1 MRQPPDDRT
10 DIEQF
15 NLGSHIRNAARDY
28 LEIHKASTARQ
39 LVETS
44 VMDEL
49 DSLSLENEAVFRHR
63 FGFEARRAVRQDVL
77 TIKHQYDFTDRELGL
92 LHQSGPLAIYAQSA
106 AIKPSPWTKWA
117 GYYQLAVMA
126 VLVLLAVLQIVA
138 SSAPD
143 WRQALGLLTVAAT
156 LGPLSYFLYRMYILP
171 DRILRRAGI
180 NSAADV
186 KPLPES
192 A

>member
-1 MRQPPDDRT
+1 MHLPPAGP

-28 LEIHKASTARQ
+28 FEMKVSSARQ
-39 LVETS
+39 WIETS

-49 DSLSLENEAVFRHR
+49 DVMSLENEIVFRAR
-63 FGFEARRAVRQDVL
+63 FGFEARRSVRQDVL
-77 TIKHQYDFTDRELGL
+77 TIKHQYDFTDRELGI
-92 LHQSGPLAIYAQSA
+92 LHQSGLLAIYAQSA
-106 AIKPSPWTKWA
+106 AIKPSAWTTWA

-126 VLVLLAVLQIVA
+126 ILGLLAVLQIVL
-138 SSAPD
+138 SPAPD

-156 LGPLSYFLYRMYILP
+156 LGPLSYFLYRTYILP
-171 DRILRRAGI
+171 GRILRRAGI
-180 NSAADV
+180 TCAADV
-186 KPLPES
+186 KPLTET

>member
-1 MRQPPDDRT
+1 MRQPHPDHA

-39 LVETS
+39 LIETS

-49 DSLSLENEAVFRHR
+49 DSMSAENESVFRQR
-63 FGFEARRAVRQDVL
+63 FGFDARQAVRQDVL
-77 TIKHQYDFTDRELGL
+77 TIKHQYDFTDREIGI
-92 LHQSGPLAIYAQSA
+92 LHQSGLLAIYAQSA
-106 AIKPSPWTKWA
+106 ALKPSPRTRWA

-126 VLVLLAVLQIVA
+126 ALVLLAVLQIVL

-171 DRILRRAGI
+171 DRILQRAGI
-180 NSAADV
+180 SCAADV
-186 KPLPES
+186 KPLPET

>member
-1 MRQPPDDRT
+1 MHQPHLDRT

-28 LEIHKASTARQ
+28 LEIQKASTARQ
-39 LVETS
+39 LIETS

-49 DSLSLENEAVFRHR
+49 DSLSAENESVFRQR
-63 FGFEARRAVRQDVL
+63 FGFDARQAVRQDVL
-77 TIKHQYDFTDRELGL
+77 TIKHQYDFTDREIGI
-92 LHQSGPLAIYAQSA
+92 LHQSGLLAIYAQSA
-106 AIKPSPWTKWA
+106 AIKPSPWIRWA

-126 VLVLLAVLQIVA
+126 ALVLLTVLQIVL

-156 LGPLSYFLYRMYILP
+156 LGPLSYFLYRMYLLP

-180 NSAADV
+180 TSIADV
-186 KPLPES
+186 KPLAET